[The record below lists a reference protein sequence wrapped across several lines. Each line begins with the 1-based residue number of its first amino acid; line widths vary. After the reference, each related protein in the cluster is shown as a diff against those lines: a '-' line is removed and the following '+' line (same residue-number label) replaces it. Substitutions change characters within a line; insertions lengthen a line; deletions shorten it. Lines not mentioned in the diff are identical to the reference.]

1 MTTSTTRTRTTDDLK
16 VEQQKTLQTPRMK
29 YGFLAGLLFWSMNL
43 FYGRKRSLSKF
54 KVLEVIARVPY
65 QAWEHVAY
73 VAMTHMYSKPD
84 FARRIFE
91 FVRESRHQQD
101 NEQWH
106 LLILEDLTH
115 KKGIKENLLL
125 HRVLPQFAAFFYYQI
140 SWILY
145 LIKPSLS
152 YRLNAQ
158 FEDHAEH
165 EYMLFVKE
173 NPELEEEP
181 FDSDFIGD
189 YGNFCSMADMF
200 RQISLDER
208 QHKLDS
214 LERIE
219 NARFS

>member
-1 MTTSTTRTRTTDDLK
+1 
-16 VEQQKTLQTPRMK
+16 MK
-29 YGFLAGLLFWSMNL
+29 G
-43 FYGRKRSLSKF
+43 
-54 KVLEVIARVPY
+54 
-65 QAWEHVAY
+65 
-73 VAMTHMYSKPD
+73 
-84 FARRIFE
+84 
-91 FVRESRHQQD
+91 
-101 NEQWH
+101 
-106 LLILEDLTH
+106 
-115 KKGIKENLLL
+115 NLLL
-125 HRVLPQFAAFFYYQI
+125 HRLLPQFTAFFYYQI

-173 NPELEEEP
+173 NPKLEEEP

-189 YGNFCSMADMF
+189 YGNFSSMADMF